1 MTSDGASAIE
11 GFLPISLKTVLALV
25 LKLPP
30 CRTRFDT
37 IIRNTK
43 PYSAFRRYLQAGF
56 SIYHYIDSYRKTA
69 MPITFYFPFGSDEKN
84 TEE

>member
-1 MTSDGASAIE
+1 MTEDYKPTDNAI
-11 GFLPISLKTVLALV
+11 VLALV